1 MHKFILGMT
10 GLFLA
15 IASCAQPAVEPQ
27 STISLKEQKSQHATR
42 CVNSAAAHHFV
53 NPWILRAIL
62 QVESGNKPDALNRNN
77 NGSIDVGIAQIN
89 SMHFK
94 ELAKHGISPADLMN
108 ECVSTYVAA
117 WHLAKQYKA
126 YGNTWFAVG
135 AYHSATPCFNRRY
148 AGLVWNALI
157 EFKAVEGN
165 RQRVQSLSDCGYV
178 SAKPQKLNQQKI
190 AQFSPSLAYDN

>member
-1 MHKFILGMT
+1 MHKFIFGIA

-15 IASCAQPAVEPQ
+15 IVCSAQPAVEPQ
-27 STISLKEQKSQHATR
+27 SSISLKEQNTQHVTR
-42 CVNSAAAHHFV
+42 CVSGAAAHHSV

-94 ELAKHGISPADLMN
+94 ELGRYGISPSDLMN

-117 WHLAKQYKA
+117 WHLAKQYRA
-126 YGNTWFAVG
+126 YGNTWFAIG

-148 AGLVWNALI
+148 AGLVWNALVD
-157 EFKAVEGN
+157 FKAVGGGK
-165 RQRVQSLSDCGYV
+165 QRVASLADCGYAV
-178 SAKPQKLNQQKI
+178 AQRQPKNQQAFI
-190 AQFSPSLAYDN
+190 QYSPSLTYDN